1 MGEAMTDLKPKQM
14 SIARGVGAQLITM
27 FEASMKQD
35 VLTDAERTELVKVG
49 FILHDTAL
57 IAEYLDQVLTDAGL
71 YGHLRSSLKFKRA
84 KLKELFCEHTD
95 TFKSL
100 QDKVA
105 RNWKDGITKW

>member
-1 MGEAMTDLKPKQM
+1 MSEAMTDVKPKQM
-14 SIARGVGAQLITM
+14 SIARGVGTILITM

-35 VLTDAERTELVKVG
+35 VLTDGERTELVRVG
-49 FILHDTAL
+49 FILYDTAL
-57 IAEYLDQVLTDAGL
+57 IAEYIDELLTDTRL
-71 YGHLRSSLKFKRA
+71 YGHLRSSLEFKCA

-95 TFKSL
+95 TFKIF

>member
-1 MGEAMTDLKPKQM
+1 MGEAMTDFKPKQM
-14 SIARGVGAQLITM
+14 SIARGVGANLITM

-35 VLTDAERTELVKVG
+35 VLTDAERTELVRAG
-49 FILHDTAL
+49 FILYDTAL
-57 IAEYLDQVLTDAGL
+57 IAGYLDEVLTDARF
-71 YGHLRSSLKFKRA
+71 YGHLRSSLKFQRA

-95 TFKSL
+95 TFKTF